1 MDKQLIVGV
10 VIAAVAFILIGIAM
24 AFGPTMLE
32 GFEAM
37 RTADNVS
44 EYTGLADTIEFG
56 PTMILLGFIIS
67 VGLGGFMG
75 IAIAGVGVYKKYKGG

>member
-1 MDKQLIVGV
+1 MNKQLIVGV

-32 GFEAM
+32 GFEDM
-37 RTADNVS
+37 RTADNVAQ
-44 EYTGLADTIEFG
+44 YTGLSDVIEFG

-75 IAIAGVGVYKKYKGG
+75 IAIAGAAVYKSRKG